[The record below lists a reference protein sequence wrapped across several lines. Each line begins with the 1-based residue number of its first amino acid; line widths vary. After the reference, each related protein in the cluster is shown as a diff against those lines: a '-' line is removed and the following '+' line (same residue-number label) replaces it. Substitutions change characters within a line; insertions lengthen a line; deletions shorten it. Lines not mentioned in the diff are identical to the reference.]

1 MFISA
6 KEVKDKLRITSQ
18 TLYNWRKSNKIKYK
32 MISSRKFLYDI
43 SSLEVKNVFKQKK
56 NTQNNRREI
65 KIQ

>member
-6 KEVKDKLRITSQ
+6 KEVKDKLSITSQ

-43 SSLEVKNVFKQKK
+43 SSLEVKNDK
-56 NTQNNRREI
+56 EI
-65 KIQ
+65 INITINFFRMY